1 MLHLPAVLL
10 AVSLTLVAGGPA
22 RPGVTPSTTHPSAPT
37 PCVDGGGVLPVP
49 TGEFRVGVSPLE
61 AAESLGQIVAFY
73 PAAACTGLHPPY
85 LRPELVTALGLAP
98 STLDPIVVHAE
109 AGAAPLAGS
118 PRPVVLLAPG
128 WTSLIA
134 LSTALATDLASHG
147 YVVIAADPPLGAEAT
162 TFPDSDAAAR
172 RLEALSALLDLLDDP
187 AIASIT
193 GPLDHS
199 RVAAGG
205 HSYAGSVAF
214 QLAQDDS
221 RLAAVF
227 DLDGVLHGAALE
239 APMRVPALVVTA
251 EGGSAGDPSLATVLG
266 QSPAAVGIVLRRADH
281 YDLTDVPALASQLS
295 ALTDSLA
302 HGSIGPAAIAITNQ
316 LVRVFLECVLA
327 DTSPGE
333 RCQPTAKSIGAGL
346 TDVAPWSTTIPAP

>member
-37 PCVDGGGVLPVP
+37 PCVDGGGALPVP

-61 AAESLGQIVAFY
+61 AAESLGQVVAFY

-187 AIASIT
+187 AVASIT

-199 RVAAGG
+199 RRRG
-205 HSYAGSVAF
+205 
-214 QLAQDDS
+214 
-221 RLAAVF
+221 RR
-227 DLDGVLHGAALE
+227 AL
-239 APMRVPALVVTA
+239 
-251 EGGSAGDPSLATVLG
+251 
-266 QSPAAVGIVLRRADH
+266 LRR
-281 YDLTDVPALASQLS
+281 LGRLPARPGRQPARRRVRPRRGPPRRGTGGPDASS
-295 ALTDSLA
+295 GARR
-302 HGSIGPAAIAITNQ
+302 HGRGRQRRRPEPRHRPRSVTRGRRHRRAA
-316 LVRVFLECVLA
+316 R
-327 DTSPGE
+327 
-333 RCQPTAKSIGAGL
+333 
-346 TDVAPWSTTIPAP
+346 